1 MHLILYGC
9 AIDRAGFIMESMN
22 SSRKDNRKRTRDEK
36 TQRLVFL
43 ALCTA
48 FGLICSYVELLIP
61 LELGVPGA
69 KPGLPNIVTV
79 TLLYSVG
86 TKAAFFVTVARIFL
100 GGFMFGNLF
109 SIVYSL
115 SGFLLSFLT
124 MLLLKKTDRFGMTGV
139 SIAGGVMHNIGQLIA
154 AALLTDGY
162 VFAWMPPLIAAGTA
176 AGALIGILSAMIARR
191 MSELF
196 KKM

>member
-1 MHLILYGC
+1 M
-9 AIDRAGFIMESMN
+9 GFIMRTMN
-22 SSRKDNRKRTRDEK
+22 SASRDNRKSGRDEK
-36 TQRLVFL
+36 TQKLVFL

-79 TLLYSVG
+79 TLLYSMG
-86 TKAAFFVTVARIFL
+86 TKAAFFVTAARIFL

-109 SIVYSL
+109 SIIYSF

-124 MLLLKKTDRFGMTGV
+124 MLLLKKTGRFGMTGV
-139 SIAGGVMHNIGQLIA
+139 SIAGGVMHNLGQLIA

-176 AGALIGILSAMIARR
+176 AGTLIGILSSLIAKR

-196 KKM
+196 KKMK